1 MIHMWWQLDLGYVGG
16 GPLGASGYVSRDVDE
31 FAEEEVSREYPT
43 RDKLYVGPVT
53 NSTIWADFELRDD
66 DVIVSTPPKSGT
78 TWMQS
83 IVAMLIF
90 GRPGMD
96 VRIGDTSPWLDCGF
110 RDREAI
116 VERLSAQ
123 DHRRCIK
130 SHTPLDG
137 ISYDRSNTYLAVYRH
152 PVDVYFSMRS
162 HTRNTR
168 PENLSPKAERRFT
181 QDVSE
186 GFRLFVGDGSQQDND
201 QVLSLDSVAYH
212 YQSFKEWAHLQN
224 IHFFHY
230 SDLKRDLEG
239 QIARLASILG
249 IPHSPDIMRSIV
261 EGSGFDA
268 MQDNAKRHSNPQRAK
283 VFKDPAA
290 FFASGTSEKWK
301 GQLNALE
308 LERYQSRISSLLEP
322 SDVDWIENGGLARTD
337 S

>member
-1 MIHMWWQLDLGYVGG
+1 M
-16 GPLGASGYVSRDVDE
+16 
-31 FAEEEVSREYPT
+31 SREHPT
-43 RDKLYVGPVT
+43 RDKLYVGRVT

-110 RDREAI
+110 RDGKAI
-116 VERLSAQ
+116 VERLVAQ

-137 ISYDRSNTYLAVYRH
+137 ISYDPSSTYLAVYRH

-162 HTRNTR
+162 HTGNTR
-168 PENLSPKAERRFT
+168 PENRSPKAERRFT
-181 QDVSE
+181 QDVGE
-186 GFRLFVGDGSQQDND
+186 GFRLFVEDESRQAID
-201 QVLSLDSVAYH
+201 QILSLESVVYH
-212 YQSFKEWAHLQN
+212 YLSFKKWAHLQN
-224 IHFFHY
+224 LHFFHY
-230 SDLKRDLEG
+230 SDLSRDLAG
-239 QIARLASILG
+239 QVTRLASILG
-249 IPHSPDIMRSIV
+249 IQHSPDTMRRIV
-261 EGSGFDA
+261 EGAGFEA
-268 MQDNAKRHSNPQRAK
+268 MQENAKSHSNPQRAK
-283 VFKDPAA
+283 VFTDPAA

-301 GQLNALE
+301 GQLNAPE
-308 LERYQSRISSLLEP
+308 LEQYRSRISSLLEP
-322 SDVDWIENGGLARTD
+322 SDVDWIENGGFARRD

>member
-1 MIHMWWQLDLGYVGG
+1 MSKD
-16 GPLGASGYVSRDVDE
+16 
-31 FAEEEVSREYPT
+31 YPT

-53 NSTIWADFELRDD
+53 NSTIWADFETRDD

-96 VRIGDTSPWLDCGF
+96 VRIGETSPWLDCGF
-110 RDREAI
+110 RDRDAI
-116 VERLSAQ
+116 VESLAAQ

-137 ISYDRSNTYLAVYRH
+137 IAYDPSCTYLAIYRH

-162 HTRNTR
+162 HTGNTR
-168 PENLSPKAERRFT
+168 PENRSPKAERRFT

-186 GFRLFVGDGSQQDND
+186 GFRLFVEAGSQQGND
-201 QVLSLDSVAYH
+201 QTLSLDSVVYH
-212 YQSFKEWAHLQN
+212 YLSFKKWAHLPN

-230 SDLKRDLEG
+230 ADLSGDLAG
-239 QIARLASILG
+239 QVTRLASILG
-249 IPHSPDIMRSIV
+249 IRHSPDTMRRIV
-261 EGSGFDA
+261 AGAGFDA
-268 MQDNAKRHSNPQRAK
+268 MQENAKRHSDPRRAK
-283 VFKDPAA
+283 VFTDPAA

-301 GQLNALE
+301 GQLNTLQLE
-308 LERYQSRISSLLEP
+308 QYRSRISSLLEP
-322 SDVDWIENGGLARTD
+322 SDVAWIENGGLTRMDHSAGDER
-337 S
+337 

>member
-1 MIHMWWQLDLGYVGG
+1 M
-16 GPLGASGYVSRDVDE
+16 PGA
-31 FAEEEVSREYPT
+31 YPT

-53 NSTIWADFELRDD
+53 NSTVWENFDLRDD

-96 VRIGDTSPWLDCGF
+96 VRIGDTAPWLDCGF
-110 RDREAI
+110 RDRDAI
-116 VERLSAQ
+116 VERLAAQ

-137 ISYDRSNTYLAVYRH
+137 IAYDPSCTYLAVYRH

-162 HTRNTR
+162 HVGNTR
-168 PENLSPKAERRFT
+168 PENVRENARRRFT
-181 QDVSE
+181 EDVRDGFRGFVEDVSPPD
-186 GFRLFVGDGSQQDND
+186 RS
-201 QVLSLDSVAYH
+201 QVLSLNSVAYH
-212 YQSFKEWAHLQN
+212 YRAFRKWARLPN

-230 SDLKRDLEG
+230 ADLSRDLAG
-239 QIARLASILG
+239 QVARLAAILG
-249 IPHSPDIMRSIV
+249 IRHDPDTMRRIV
-261 EGSGFDA
+261 EGAGFDA
-268 MQDNAKRHSNPQRAK
+268 MQNNARTHADPRRAK
-283 VFKDPAA
+283 VFKNPAG

-301 GQLNALE
+301 GQLSEPDLE
-308 LERYQSRISSLLEP
+308 SYRSRIASLLEP
-322 SDVDWIENGGLARTD
+322 ADVAWIERGGLAERA